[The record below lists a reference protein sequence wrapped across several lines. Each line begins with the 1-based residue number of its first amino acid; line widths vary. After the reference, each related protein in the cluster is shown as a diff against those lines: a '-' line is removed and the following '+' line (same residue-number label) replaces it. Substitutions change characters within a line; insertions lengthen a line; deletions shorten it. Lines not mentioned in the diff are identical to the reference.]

1 MIEDNGIKGFGLFR
15 GLPYGEICTEDY
27 REYLAYHNTL
37 SRETIE
43 KHIRSLNAG
52 YCPMCS
58 PRDEFMG
65 IDLDCA
71 GFYFDDPFRFPID
84 FLRYYTTYNIGIPPE
99 YEKYLIE
106 VVGLQ

>member
-1 MIEDNGIKGFGLFR
+1 
-15 GLPYGEICTEDY
+15 
-27 REYLAYHNTL
+27 
-37 SRETIE
+37 
-43 KHIRSLNAG
+43 
-52 YCPMCS
+52 
-58 PRDEFMG
+58 MG